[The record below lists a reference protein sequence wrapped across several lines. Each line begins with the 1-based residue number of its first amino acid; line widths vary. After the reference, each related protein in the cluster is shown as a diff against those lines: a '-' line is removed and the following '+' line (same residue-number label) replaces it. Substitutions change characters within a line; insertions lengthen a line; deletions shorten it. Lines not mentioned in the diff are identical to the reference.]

1 MEYKI
6 EPKVSVCPYLGL
18 NSDPQTALS
27 FASKENFCYHG
38 KAPKEIRQDHQ
49 EEFCLNGN
57 FHGCKE
63 YISDPSA
70 PLPEQKIILSQKPTQ
85 NASGGKQVIFGVLLS
100 IVGIIVTWF
109 LISNWAAPVS
119 GIQTPTGFHLSTHT
133 MGQLVPTST
142 GILHTPSLHQMT
154 TLAPRL
160 ALGMETPLGI
170 GHHFVIHR
178 IQSGESLEFIAQQYG
193 TTVEALQDCNYQLPS
208 PLLPGLVIVVPV
220 SFTDTREFPKFKP
233 YEVLAD
239 IYLSDLSI
247 QLMVDL
253 EDLEYYNGFDRDIKL
268 QVGDWILVPQPTPGL
283 P

>member
-38 KAPKEIRQDHQ
+38 KAPKEIHLDHQ

-57 FHGCKE
+57 FYACQE
-63 YISDPSA
+63 YISDPGA
-70 PLPEQKIILSQKPTQ
+70 PLPEQKIILSQNPTQ
-85 NASGGKQVIFGVLLS
+85 NASSGKQLIFGILLS
-100 IVGIIVTWF
+100 IVGIIVTWL
-109 LISNWAAPVS
+109 LISNWTTPVTK
-119 GIQTPTGFHLSTHT
+119 IQTPTRFQWSTQT
-133 MGQLVPTST
+133 LGQLLPTST
-142 GILHTPSLHQMT
+142 VILDTPSLYQMIT
-154 TLAPRL
+154 VAPRL

-193 TTVEALQDCNYQLPS
+193 TTVEALQECNYQLPS
-208 PLLPGLVIVVPV
+208 PLFPGLVIVVPV
-220 SFTDTREFPKFKP
+220 SFADTREFPKFKP

-239 IYLSDLSI
+239 IYLSDLAI
-247 QLMVDL
+247 QLMVDF
-253 EDLEYYNGFDRDIKL
+253 EDLEYYNGFDTNLML
-268 QVGDWILVPQPTPGL
+268 QVGDWILVPQSTPGL